1 MPQDTPSPIDLPEPE
16 LDEAGLGWSFGV
28 ILIASLFLFCA
39 NAASL
44 RDWIDDQ
51 PPSPAQQ
58 QAAEYADR
66 WVETTERFGVG
77 LPRKAMHDQLLPV
90 LIKDYVMPGKVYLV
104 YHEFPLAMHSHSREA
119 AHYATAAARFGIY
132 QPVADR
138 LFLNQSSWAASGKV
152 WDTVAVVLSPDQQ
165 KKVQALA
172 KDPSV
177 MAAVQ
182 QDVEL
187 GQRER
192 VTSTPTL
199 ILTHGKQKFPLPSP
213 VNYNFLRSLLDG
225 YLR

>member
-1 MPQDTPSPIDLPEPE
+1 MKVFATALLALIPCLAAAPEIDKGKIAGNPMAPIRIEIFSD
-16 LDEAGLGWSFGV
+16 FQ
-28 ILIASLFLFCA
+28 C
-39 NAASL
+39 
-44 RDWIDDQ
+44 
-51 PPSPAQQ
+51 PAC
-58 QAAEYADR
+58 
-66 WVETTERFGVG
+66 
-77 LPRKAMHDQLLPV
+77 KAMHDQLLPV

-104 YHEFPLAMHSHSREA
+104 YHEFPLAMHPHSREA

-199 ILTHGKQKFPLPSP
+199 ILTHGKQRFPLPSP